1 MLRCLG
7 GLGQTSLYATR
18 GWLWKQLLTRT
29 VLSMPRKDYTSG
41 YKIQRRAFIFGVL
54 QASVTRYKYLQISAK
69 ILQCLMLK
77 LETAV
82 VTDAIAHPLL
92 ECSPTLWA
100 GVMPSL
106 RPRTYDGD
114 ARVVSHGD
122 AAGSL
127 WLVVSGWVKLT
138 RQTPD
143 GKESITGLCTQGD
156 VFGEAAL
163 FANANYPYSAEVV
176 GDAAELVAV
185 PATTMRAL
193 VAKEPALSNRV
204 MALLNE
210 RTAQAQLKLE
220 HMTTMSAAQ
229 RLGCFLLRLC
239 HTQTGGS
246 KTIQIPVEK
255 HILAAYLGM
264 KPETLSRSQQQLKL
278 VGVAVSGQSLT
289 VGDIGTLRQFVCS
302 SCSESGNCE
311 AEDASN

>member
-1 MLRCLG
+1 
-7 GLGQTSLYATR
+7 
-18 GWLWKQLLTRT
+18 
-29 VLSMPRKDYTSG
+29 
-41 YKIQRRAFIFGVL
+41 
-54 QASVTRYKYLQISAK
+54 
-69 ILQCLMLK
+69 MLK
-77 LETAV
+77 LETASV
-82 VTDAIAHPLL
+82 INAITHPLL
-92 ECSPTLWA
+92 EGSPALWA

-106 RPRTYDGD
+106 RTRTYSSD

-185 PATTMRAL
+185 PATTIRAL
-193 VAKEPALSNRV
+193 VAKEPALSARV

-229 RLGCFLLRLC
+229 RLGCFMLRLC
-239 HTQTGGS
+239 HTQTGGT

-264 KPETLSRSQQQLKL
+264 KPETLSRSQQQLKP
-278 VGVAVSGQSLT
+278 VGITVSGQSLT
-289 VGDIGTLRQFVCS
+289 VGDISKLREFVCN
-302 SCSESGNCE
+302 SCSESGSCDV
-311 AEDASN
+311 EDAAD

>member
-1 MLRCLG
+1 
-7 GLGQTSLYATR
+7 
-18 GWLWKQLLTRT
+18 
-29 VLSMPRKDYTSG
+29 
-41 YKIQRRAFIFGVL
+41 
-54 QASVTRYKYLQISAK
+54 
-69 ILQCLMLK
+69 MLK

-82 VTDAIAHPLL
+82 VIDAIAHPLL
-92 ECSPTLWA
+92 ECSPALWA
-100 GVMPSL
+100 GVRPSL
-106 RPRTYDGD
+106 HPKSYENEERII
-114 ARVVSHGD
+114 SHGD
-122 AAGSL
+122 AARSL
-127 WLVVSGWVKLT
+127 WLVLDGWVKLT

-143 GKESITGLCTQGD
+143 GKESIVGLCTQGD

-176 GDAAELVAV
+176 GDTAQLVAV
-185 PATTMRAL
+185 PATTIRAL
-193 VAKEPALSNRV
+193 VAKEPALSARV

-246 KTIQIPVEK
+246 KTIQIPIEK

-264 KPETLSRSQQQLKL
+264 KPETLSRSQQQLKP

-302 SCSESGNCE
+302 SCSESGSCE
-311 AEDASN
+311 VEEASN